1 MQNKENSSLM
11 RNHRSFYFADEG
23 IIWWKSSRKINQTRE
38 RKEDYMVEIQKNNK
52 RKNIEKKQ
60 IKWYDSKVKKEL

>member
-1 MQNKENSSLM
+1 MQNKENSRLM
-11 RNHRSFYFADEG
+11 RNHRSFYFAYRG
-23 IIWWKSSRKINQTRE
+23 IIWRKSGRKINHKRE
-38 RKEDYMVEIQKNNK
+38 RKEDYMVKIQKNNK